1 MSASPLSNLVTE
13 SIRNRFAVWVANVGV
28 QKPSYSG
35 AYGMWQYSWK
45 GKISGISGDVD
56 LDYAYA
62 DYPSMIKEKGLNGFG
77 KPPEKQPEDPVEDSI
92 TVEMTVNGKKYSGTL
107 KAI

>member
-1 MSASPLSNLVTE
+1 MSASPLSDLVTE

-45 GKISGISGDVD
+45 GRIAGISGDVD

-62 DYPSMIKEKGLNGFG
+62 DYPAMIKAKGLNGFG
-77 KPPEKQPEDPVEDSI
+77 KPPENVEPEKPDEIEI
-92 TVEMTVNGKKYSGTL
+92 TVKIGEKTYKGTVKEEK
-107 KAI
+107 